1 MINQSIN
8 QSQVKQLFIHEMID
22 NIIPKIEVVRQEMY
36 HNPTRRFY
44 QESET
49 IPLLSRSL
57 NSSNQCKQC
66 FENLFE
72 KIPLHMNDYCMSTSQ
87 IYNNSACNDEHNL
100 QQQSTED
107 ILRIL
112 IDFLGEFLLFLSSI
126 THYEQFY
133 SQFQLKKIVD
143 VAEFIHRFRLTL
155 QIQLNNI
162 HEHMAN
168 SSLLNI
174 STISFILHKLASFI
188 HYLGQEQQQNE
199 TMINHPQTTMLI
211 QLLNRLEKIIQSC
224 TDCANIN
231 NNSNSLQTL
240 ISDIYPCTNSSY
252 IIDNPTLFTE
262 GLLTC
267 NSSNMCIPWPIL
279 EPMKNSNEQDNH
291 FGLMYAIDD
300 GNIRRNLSYEIG
312 EYKPLNRKKRA
323 FQKTLKQ
330 QYKQNNLLNEEMEF
344 DSNRQKTPS
353 STNTRM
359 PIIQQISV
367 NSPKMNIKIAKQQ
380 DFNDKNERIS
390 INSKIFQ
397 DKNIPTN
404 RFGSSR
410 TISQQPSIVNSKR
423 SSTFSSDNFKIDKPF
438 SLRSMYVPDSSGRM
452 TTREISL
459 HTEELLLTPMTDH
472 RVSQRT
478 PSRATPQQQQL
489 NIYTEKND
497 KSAPLSPQSLETSGY
512 RTSSNR
518 RSRKTSQS
526 LSPAHNK
533 SINTKQSRES
543 IQSRKDLSMNDI
555 GENKS
560 TSSIRQNLRKYI
572 NQSPIS
578 YQTHVDSDDSSI
590 TLTSPNKTKHSPSIL
605 NKNREQNLMSP
616 LSMTS
621 VQRSNSIH
629 RKQKIRS
636 PMSNKQFSIK
646 KTPNDINF
654 DNYSKYQTSP
664 SRSFLNEINDNI
676 SLLNVIEGPKST
688 EGENKTINMLYNN
701 KKYISTPNCVPIN
714 TERHQSTS
722 AISVSNDS
730 PLFLKAKKQK
740 TNKQLSQSITRK
752 ERKRCSQQVTDSP
765 LQSNKQG
772 YFNKFT
778 SCFRRSIVNRIDRL
792 EYKNK

>member
-72 KIPLHMNDYCMSTSQ
+72 KIPLPMNDYCMSTSQ
-87 IYNNSACNDEHNL
+87 IYNNSACNDDHNL

-126 THYEQFY
+126 IQYEQFY

-168 SSLLNI
+168 SSILNI

-279 EPMKNSNEQDNH
+279 EPMKNSNEQDNR

-300 GNIRRNLSYEIG
+300 GNIRRNSSYEIG

-330 QYKQNNLLNEEMEF
+330 QYKQNNLLNKEMKF

-367 NSPKMNIKIAKQQ
+367 NSPEMNIKIAKQQ
-380 DFNDKNERIS
+380 GSLFANLFKKKIILLSMLFNTDFNDKNERIS

-438 SLRSMYVPDSSGRM
+438 SLRSMHVPDSSGRM

-518 RSRKTSQS
+518 RSRKTSPS

-578 YQTHVDSDDSSI
+578 YQTHV
-590 TLTSPNKTKHSPSIL
+590 N
-605 NKNREQNLMSP
+605 
-616 LSMTS
+616 
-621 VQRSNSIH
+621 
-629 RKQKIRS
+629 
-636 PMSNKQFSIK
+636 
-646 KTPNDINF
+646 
-654 DNYSKYQTSP
+654 
-664 SRSFLNEINDNI
+664 NI

-688 EGENKTINMLYNN
+688 EGENKTINILDNN
-701 KKYISTPNCVPIN
+701 KKYISTPNCIPIN